1 MKKKYLYVI
10 ILLLIMIIAFL
21 TGYTINLYNRYISLS
36 VTPSTVQEETIAEDA
51 TTITDKQDSLPLKL
65 GDDLILAK
73 YSKLIE
79 GKKLGIV
86 TNQTGVNSNGEHII
100 DTLRSYPNSIVTAIY
115 TPEHGLYGKTPAGEY
130 VKSYIHPKYDIPVY
144 SLYNKTR
151 KPTPD
156 MLKNIDVLIF
166 DIQDVGVRFYT
177 YISTLNYCLIS
188 AEENNKKLIVL
199 DRPNPLGGLLIEGPM
214 LEDKFK
220 SFVGIDNI
228 PTIHGMTIGEM
239 AKFFNRKINCT
250 LEIVPMEG
258 YRRDMLWQDT
268 GLNWIQTSPKIPDI
282 ESCFLYSAT
291 GLGEGITE
299 ASMDDNFKWVG
310 GKNVDGETLTNL
322 LNISKLDGVKFQREE
337 RNYRDGVRLIITDYS
352 SFNPYKTGIYIL
364 SYIKKLTDFKV
375 PTSDESIVMFDKIM
389 GTDMIGQALNKME
402 NPEEIIESYSSELE
416 AFKKER
422 YRYLIYK

>member
-1 MKKKYLYVI
+1 MKKKYLYI
-10 ILLLIMIIAFL
+10 FILLLIMIIAFL

-36 VTPSTVQEETIAEDA
+36 MTQSTIQEETIEED
-51 TTITDKQDSLPLKL
+51 TTIITPEQPNLPLKL
-65 GDDLILAK
+65 GDDLVLSK
-73 YSKLIE
+73 YSNLIE

-100 DTLRSYPNSIVTAIY
+100 DILRNYPKSTVTAIY
-115 TPEHGLYGKTPAGEY
+115 TPEHGLYGTTPAGEY
-130 VKSYIHPKYDIPVY
+130 VKSYIHPKYNIPVY

-188 AEENNKKLIVL
+188 TKENNKKLIVL
-199 DRPNPLGGLLIEGPM
+199 DRPNPLGGLLVEGPI
-214 LEDKFK
+214 LQDKFK
-220 SFVGIDNI
+220 SFVGVDNLPI
-228 PTIHGMTIGEM
+228 IHGMTVGEI
-239 AKFFNRKINCT
+239 AKFFNRKINCA
-250 LEIVPMEG
+250 LEVVPMEG

-299 ASMDDNFKWVG
+299 ASMDDNFKWIG
-310 GKNVDGETLTNL
+310 GKNVNGESLANI
-322 LNISKLDGVKFQREE
+322 LNTSKLEGVTFQREE
-337 RNYRDGVRLIITDYS
+337 RSSRDGVRLIITNYN

-364 SYIKKLTDFKV
+364 SYIKKITNFKV
-375 PTSDESIVMFDKIM
+375 PTSDDSIVMFDKIM
-389 GTDMIGQALNKME
+389 GTDMIGHAFNEIK
-402 NPEEIIESYSSELE
+402 NPEEIIGTYSSELKS
-416 AFKKER
+416 FKKER
-422 YRYLIYK
+422 VKYLIYK